1 MATTPEEAEAV
12 RAFAI
17 CDTNGDQKIDRA
29 QLAFFLRALGQN
41 PTQNEV
47 NELPA
52 EVDFAAAWK
61 YYQEHKKEPL
71 DVSVLEDL
79 FSVWD
84 KDRTGEIKFDDL
96 AQCLKIFGRLSNDAF
111 TQEEI
116 DHLKTEAQID
126 DNAGGMFNYQE
137 FLNLMVQTQKPHETG
152 AVDGAWPKA
161 AGSSGY

>member
-1 MATTPEEAEAV
+1 MCIRDRYQRRVRGKLNVGKMATTPEEAEAV

-84 KDRTGEIKFDDL
+84 KDRT
-96 AQCLKIFGRLSNDAF
+96 CLLYTSPSPRDS
-111 TQEEI
+111 
-116 DHLKTEAQID
+116 
-126 DNAGGMFNYQE
+126 
-137 FLNLMVQTQKPHETG
+137 
-152 AVDGAWPKA
+152 
-161 AGSSGY
+161 

>member
-1 MATTPEEAEAV
+1 MTTPEEAEAV

-17 CDTNGDQKIDRA
+17 CDTNGDGKIDRS

-41 PTQNEV
+41 PTQGEV

-61 YYQEHKKEPL
+61 HYQEHKKEPI
-71 DVSVLEDL
+71 DVSVIEDL

-84 KDRTGEIKFDDL
+84 KDKTGEIKFEDL

-111 TQEEI
+111 SQEEI

-137 FLNLMVQTQKPHETG
+137 FLNLMIQTQRPHETASVDSLYPKGPGG
-152 AVDGAWPKA
+152 AA
-161 AGSSGY
+161 Y